1 MKDIAVVDRTTG
13 ELEYFVV
20 EENGVVYREYPDGH
34 TEPADDT
41 EHNLMM

>member
-1 MKDIAVVDRTTG
+1 MRNIAVVDRATG

-20 EENGVVYREYPDGH
+20 EENGVVYREYPDGR
-34 TEPADDT
+34 TEPADDA